1 MSDSKIRR
9 KHKAFPVTLDAAV
22 SNATEIVMVDMAGG
36 MVSIG
41 TQNTNATQL
50 AVHVS
55 SASAGTYAPLYDKDG
70 SAVKITLAASTA
82 DARVYAMPDEVFA
95 APFIKLVL
103 NNTAA
108 NGLTA
113 TILAKG

>member
-1 MSDSKIRR
+1 MSESKIRR
-9 KHKAFPVTLDAAV
+9 KNKSFPVTLDAAV
-22 SNATEIVMVDMAGG
+22 SNATEIVLADMAGG

-41 TQNTNATQL
+41 TQNTNATEL
-50 AVHVS
+50 AVHVA
-55 SASAGTYAPLYDKDG
+55 SAAAGTYRPLYAADG
-70 SAVKITLAASTA
+70 SAVKITLAPSTA
-82 DARVYAMPDEVFA
+82 DSRVYAMPDEVFA